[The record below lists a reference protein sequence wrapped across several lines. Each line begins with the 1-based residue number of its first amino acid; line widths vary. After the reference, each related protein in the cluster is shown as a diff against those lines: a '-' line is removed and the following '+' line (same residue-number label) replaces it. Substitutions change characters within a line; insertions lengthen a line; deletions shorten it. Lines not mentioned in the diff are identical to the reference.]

1 MRYSCA
7 SGFEALRIFLR
18 SGVTMKS
25 KSTRIGLAALGA
37 VLLVGLL
44 ALVGC
49 QNRRPEVKQA
59 VYSALT
65 QHDLRTVEVFENRN
79 KGEITLRGI
88 VASADNR
95 ATAEQVAQQAA
106 PGYTIKDQ
114 IQVQSAGIDGMV
126 KSAQKDAKLDSAI
139 EDNFKASLQSSKRL
153 EKQDIKYSADNGT
166 LYLKGSVK
174 TEREKKEAE
183 DLAKKVPQVKNV
195 VNDLAVKP
203 S

>member
-1 MRYSCA
+1 
-7 SGFEALRIFLR
+7 
-18 SGVTMKS
+18 
-25 KSTRIGLAALGA
+25 
-37 VLLVGLL
+37 LLVGLL

-88 VASADNR
+88 VASADNK

-114 IQVQSAGIDGMV
+114 IQVQSAGIESMV
-126 KSAQKDAKLDSAI
+126 KSAQKDANLDSAI

-153 EKQDIKYSADNGT
+153 EKEDIKYSADNGT

-195 VNDLAVKP
+195 VNDLAVNP